1 MYHNIP
7 GAPTTTAGLAP
18 ASSKMTNTSSN
29 PNINSSLQQTSKAMY
44 QQQQQQQT
52 SNGGI
57 NNNNNNEEL
66 GGKRLSGGK
75 RDAEQ
80 SAATDSAVVSKNNN
94 NNNQQ
99 MSSSSNNMQQQQQ
112 MQQQQSNSNNNM
124 NNNNNTDAANNN
136 NGQPVKKQKITYAL
150 PHQNMEEGHFYVVLG
165 EDIDVSTGRFKI
177 LSLLGEGTFG
187 KVVEAWDRKR
197 KEYCAVKIVRNIP
210 KYTRD
215 AEYEIRFM
223 ERIRSADPNDNFAVM
238 KILRHFRNDPQHVCI
253 VMPKFGPCLLDHL
266 QKHGPFSHRH
276 LAEITFHMACALDF
290 LHSTLRLMHTDLKPE
305 NCLLESSKLVPDPV
319 TGRAVPQLPCR
330 VRICDLGGCCDENHS
345 RSAIVSTRHYRSPE
359 VILGLGWMFSTD
371 MWSMGCI
378 VYELATGRLLYD
390 THENLEHLHLM
401 EKTLGRLP
409 TDWAPRVREDCRNL
423 FSANGTLRSLTE
435 AKSISRVS
443 RARPVRETIQDELLR
458 DLILNSLTYDRSKRL
473 SARAMSTHPYILKY
487 FPESLACANHPKNRA
502 NLDPVPSL

>member
-1 MYHNIP
+1 MNNNNQV
-7 GAPTTTAGLAP
+7 LNNNNN
-18 ASSKMTNTSSN
+18 TNNGS
-29 PNINSSLQQTSKAMY
+29 
-44 QQQQQQQT
+44 QQQQQQ
-52 SNGGI
+52 
-57 NNNNNNEEL
+57 
-66 GGKRLSGGK
+66 
-75 RDAEQ
+75 
-80 SAATDSAVVSKNNN
+80 AA
-94 NNNQQ
+94 
-99 MSSSSNNMQQQQQ
+99 
-112 MQQQQSNSNNNM
+112 
-124 NNNNNTDAANNN
+124 
-136 NGQPVKKQKITYAL
+136 VKKQKITYAL

-197 KEYCAVKIVRNIP
+197 KEYCATKIVRNIP

-223 ERIRSADPNDNFAVM
+223 ERIRAADPNDNFAIM

-253 VMPKFGPCLLDHL
+253 VMPKYGPCLLDHL

-290 LHSTLRLMHTDLKPE
+290 LHTNLRLMHTDLKPE

-371 MWSMGCI
+371 MWSMGAI
-378 VYELATGRLLYD
+378 IYELATGRLLYD
-390 THENLEHLHLM
+390 THENLEHLHMM
-401 EKTLGRLP
+401 EKTIGRLP
-409 TDWAPRVREDCRNL
+409 TDWAPRVRDDCRNL
-423 FSANGTLRSLTE
+423 FNANGTLRPLTE
-435 AKSISRVS
+435 AKSLSRVS
-443 RARPVRETIQDELLR
+443 RCRPIREVIQDELLR
-458 DLILNSLTYDRSKRL
+458 DLILNSLSYDRSKRL
-473 SARAMSTHPYILKY
+473 SARAMSTHPYVLKY
-487 FPESLACANHPKNRA
+487 FPESLAAANHPKNRP
-502 NLDPVPSL
+502 NLEPVPAM